1 MSDQRYKHG
10 NKYHFK
16 EFMKTT
22 DTQSRVDSRRSVIN
36 LSDTDSLACGHAK
49 ASSAADRA
57 TYLRKPKVCFV
68 SKNIYPLLK
77 YDDEAQFAGGAEL
90 QQLLMGRELARRG
103 YPVSYVTLDH
113 GQGSVEDLDGLRAY
127 AAFRPND
134 GIPGFRFFYPR
145 LGGVLSAMRAA
156 NADIYYVR
164 CAHYMLA
171 LVVWLTKRL
180 GRRTVFCGAN
190 DPDFDPVALR
200 RRLSLRDRTMY
211 QWGLRR
217 CDAIVVQNRAQQ
229 ALLEHNYGRT
239 ACLIHNGLTA
249 REQSA
254 PSGNDILWIARFKP
268 FKRPELFLELA
279 RRLPHERFVMIGGSS
294 KAESAWFDQLAT
306 QASGLSNVEF
316 LGFQTLSRVEK
327 RLDQAKLLVN
337 TSEHEGFPNTFLQA
351 WSRGIP
357 VLSFVDPDNL
367 IKQERLG
374 WAVENLDQMVQV
386 IRDRISGTQTRSSS
400 TIKGFFDRR
409 LTIAAAVDRYEQVFA
424 SVVGPNAA
432 PSSRMSSHS

>member
-1 MSDQRYKHG
+1 
-10 NKYHFK
+10 
-16 EFMKTT
+16 MKTT
-22 DTQSRVDSRRSVIN
+22 DAPSRDDSRRSVIIGN
-36 LSDTDSLACGHAK
+36 LSDTDALGGHAQ
-49 ASSAADRA
+49 APLAADRA
-57 TYLRKPKVCFV
+57 TCRRKPKVCFV
-68 SKNIYPLLK
+68 CKNIYPLLK

-113 GQGSVEDLDGLRAY
+113 GQGPVEDLDGLRAY

-156 NADIYYVR
+156 DADIYYVR
-164 CAHYMLA
+164 CADYMLA

-190 DPDFDPVALR
+190 DPDFDPMALR
-200 RRLSLRDRTMY
+200 RRLSLRDRMMY

-229 ALLEHNYGRT
+229 ALLERNYGRT

-249 REQSA
+249 CKQSA
-254 PSGNDILWIARFKP
+254 PSGHDILWIARFKP

-279 RRLPHERFVMIGGSS
+279 SRLPHERFVMIGGSS
-294 KAESAWFDQLAT
+294 TAESAWFDQLAT
-306 QASGLSNVEF
+306 QASDMSNVEF

-357 VLSFVDPDNL
+357 VLSFVDPDKL

-374 WAVENLDQMVQV
+374 WAVESLDDMAQV
-386 IRDRISGTQTRSSS
+386 IGDLASGIETYSFSE
-400 TIKGFFDRR
+400 IKAFFERC
-409 LTIAAAVDRYEQVFA
+409 LTIEAVVDRYEKLFTSLVDADQDA
-424 SVVGPNAA
+424 
-432 PSSRMSSHS
+432 